1 MTRVISACVSSSAT
15 MMSERLSGS
24 IWMSASPSWV
34 LLRYWRV
41 VPALL
46 ELELEPPVLLPVLVP
61 VVRLAVPVV
70 PVVARVPV
78 V

>member
-46 ELELEPPVLLPVLVP
+46 ELVCEELLVLRLALLALAL
-61 VVRLAVPVV
+61 VVR
-70 PVVARVPV
+70 
-78 V
+78 